1 VRSTLRALLVQLHQ
15 FFSESWESDGRVPVM
30 PCGCAPNCF
39 KATQLRLGQRMKST
53 KDNHTLA
60 LQLFNL
66 FFIEAIEVIS
76 QGIWII
82 EELDVLVSFKH
93 QVPDIPANENNLPY
107 TSTKL
112 AYRMSPSANSSP

>member
-1 VRSTLRALLVQLHQ
+1 VRSTQRVPLVQLDQ
-15 FFSESWESDGRVPVM
+15 FFSESWESDGRVLVM

-39 KATQLRLGQRMKST
+39 KVTLGQRMKST

-66 FFIEAIEVIS
+66 FFIEAVKVIS
-76 QGIWII
+76 QCIWII

-93 QVPDIPANENNLPY
+93 QVPDITANENNLPY

-112 AYRMSPSANSSP
+112 AYGRSPSANSSL